1 MLNIEP
7 NNAARVAETTR
18 NAIRQY
24 DEALSS
30 AARLTLS
37 FIEASTNTNIPVN
50 ETQKILAAVHQS
62 QSDLVSA
69 RGTMASAVS
78 LMTSVQRRSNIAETS
93 FGCPGPTPLDYAKLV
108 EPVRAVA

>member
-7 NNAARVAETTR
+7 NSAAQVAETTR
-18 NAIRQY
+18 KAIRQY

-37 FIEASTNTNIPVN
+37 FIAASSDTNIPVG
-50 ETQKILAAVHQS
+50 ETQKILAAVHKS
-62 QSDLVSA
+62 QSDLMAA
-69 RGTMASAVS
+69 RGTMVSAVS

-93 FGCPGPTPLDYAKLV
+93 FGCPGPTPLDYANLS
-108 EPVRAVA
+108 EPLRAVA